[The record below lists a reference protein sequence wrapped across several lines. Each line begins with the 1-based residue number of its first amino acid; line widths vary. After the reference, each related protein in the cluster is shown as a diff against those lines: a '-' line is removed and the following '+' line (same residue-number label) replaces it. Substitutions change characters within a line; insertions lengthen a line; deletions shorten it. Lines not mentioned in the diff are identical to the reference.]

1 VIDYRKTYTVKI
13 EDEQGEG
20 KEYAI
25 RTELS
30 KDGKKDVVRYF
41 NFEREHTIFG
51 RVKKQLLNGL
61 IIQSSEMKSR
71 FTFTELTME
80 EFEAEIRPRLTPEVS
95 EMLNDLDDVYTWCRH
110 QAGIN

>member
-1 VIDYRKTYTVKI
+1 MIDYRKTYTVKI

-25 RTELS
+25 RAELS

-51 RVKKQLLNGL
+51 RVKKQLPNGL

-80 EFEAEIRPRLTPEVS
+80 EFEAEIRPRLTPEAS

>member
-1 VIDYRKTYTVKI
+1 MIDYRKTYKVKI

-30 KDGKKDVVRYF
+30 KEGKDDVVKYF
-41 NFEREHTIFG
+41 NFERWHTIRG
-51 RVKKQLLNGL
+51 KIKKQHRNGL
-61 IIQSSEMKSR
+61 IIRSNEMKST
-71 FTFTELTME
+71 FTFSELTMI
-80 EFEAEIRPRLTPEVS
+80 EFEDEIRPRLQPEVS

-110 QAGIN
+110 LAGIN